1 MDKSF
6 IYYHNPRCSKS
17 REGLKILEK
26 NTENVKVKL
35 YLSDAIS
42 FSELEQI
49 IKKLRIKPIDLMRK
63 KEPLIKEKNLS
74 IKDMTDKEIIETLL
88 NYPILIERPILVS
101 NNDAVI
107 GRPPELIKSIL

>member
-1 MDKSF
+1 M

-26 NTENVKVKL
+26 NTGNVKVKL

-49 IKKLRIKPIDLMRK
+49 IKKLRIKPIDLVRK

-88 NYPILIERPILVS
+88 KYPILIERPILVT
-101 NNDAVI
+101 NNKAVI
-107 GRPPELIKSIL
+107 GRPPELIKTILK